1 MKKICWLIFAVI
13 LHAGCSK
20 RPNQDPYTPG
30 PSYNIP
36 QEFKAWTVFNK
47 GSWWVYK
54 NESSNLLD
62 TNICIHGPYV
72 NHDPCGNC
80 PVIEYNWFYLKGS
93 VVVRYDVQGVINDNA
108 ILRIMTGDFADL
120 FALTYKTI
128 ENGAQGDT
136 SGYSYQYE
144 FVEKL
149 DSMNLNGHAFSNVYH
164 TRITWK
170 DTYYYDPPPYK
181 GYDFYF
187 ARNIG
192 LIMLKKDYYTQD
204 TTWSLMNW
212 HAIQ

>member
-1 MKKICWLIFAVI
+1 MKKMLWFVFTVVMIA
-13 LHAGCSK
+13 ACSK
-20 RPNQDPYTPG
+20 RPHQDPYTPG

-36 QEFKAWTVFNK
+36 EEFKAWTVFNK

-54 NESSNLLD
+54 NESSNLPD
-62 TNICIHGPYV
+62 TNLCIHGPYI

-93 VVVRYDVQGVINDNA
+93 VVIRYDAQGVINDNA
-108 ILRIMTGDFADL
+108 ILRIMTGDFVNL

-128 ENGAQGDT
+128 VNGTQAD
-136 SGYSYQYE
+136 SSSYGFEYHL
-144 FVEKL
+144 VEKL
-149 DSMNLNGHAFSNVYH
+149 DSLNLNGHNFSNVVH
-164 TRITWK
+164 TRMTWK
-170 DTYYYDPPPYK
+170 ENYYYIPPPYK

-204 TTWSLMNW
+204 TTWSLMSWN
-212 HAIQ
+212 AIQ